1 MASVM
6 MTVELDPAAADL
18 AAAAERLG
26 VAPERLDAKFGVV
39 AIDPD
44 HNLYSVMVDESVGA
58 EAGKRRG
65 VSGPYSNPRIA
76 PFGPPGAS
84 RPRSD

>member
-6 MTVELDPAAADL
+6 MTVELDPAATDL

-26 VAPERLDAKFGVV
+26 VSPERLDAQFGVV

-44 HNLYSVMVDESVGA
+44 HNLYTVMVDEAVSAGA
-58 EAGKRRG
+58 ARRKG
-65 VSGPYSNPRIA
+65 VSGPFSNPQIA
-76 PFGPPGAS
+76 PFSP
-84 RPRSD
+84 PRSD

>member
-39 AIDPD
+39 AIDPEN
-44 HNLYSVMVDESVGA
+44 NLYTVMVDEAAGA
-58 EAGKRRG
+58 GAAGRKG
-65 VSGPYSNPRIA
+65 VSGPFSNPRIE
-76 PFGPPGAS
+76 PFGIRREDS
-84 RPRSD
+84 N

>member
-26 VAPERLDAKFGVV
+26 VAPERLDAQFGVV
-39 AIDPD
+39 AIDPEN
-44 HNLYSVMVDESVGA
+44 HLYTVMVDEAVSAGA
-58 EAGKRRG
+58 AARKGVAG
-65 VSGPYSNPRIA
+65 PFSNPPIA
-76 PFGPPGAS
+76 PFGPT
-84 RPRSD
+84 RPKSD